1 MASEATVDAVD
12 RTGRARQLTAR
23 WKLKTRSESAKALG
37 HRSLW
42 TAPTAS

>member
-1 MASEATVDAVD
+1 MASDATVDAVD
-12 RTGRARQLTAR
+12 RTGGVRQLTAH
-23 WKLKTRSESAKALG
+23 WKLKTRSRSDQAFD